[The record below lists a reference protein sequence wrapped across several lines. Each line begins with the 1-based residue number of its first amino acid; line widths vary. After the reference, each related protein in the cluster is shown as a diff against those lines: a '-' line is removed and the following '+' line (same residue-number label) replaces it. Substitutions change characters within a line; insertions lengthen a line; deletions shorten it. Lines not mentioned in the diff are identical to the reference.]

1 MAAVATLPIPPL
13 VAADECVREVLA
25 VLDLGGPV
33 SELSVG
39 AATRL
44 IGDVDAAVA
53 RLQSI
58 KLGAIAVVDKARVA
72 DDAGM
77 TGTDAWL
84 RARSR
89 SSGAEASRDLK
100 LAKALDEGL
109 SATGEAL
116 SAGELSAEH
125 ARVIADATEKLPEDL
140 TDDERE
146 AVEESLVAKAKRLD
160 PPTLRRHARREIE
173 AAGRTAAETDAHE
186 DKQLRSEEE
195 QAWAKTRL
203 SLHDNGDGTTTG
215 HFTVPTFA
223 GQLLRKVIQQMAS
236 PRRFAQQ
243 AAKAAKAAGAASAED
258 VASATWDA
266 FRAEDL
272 NWEQKYGRAFV
283 ELLEHLPTDKLS
295 GKVNA
300 TVVVTTDL
308 DKLRAALG
316 AAHLDTGGDLSA
328 SQVRRLAC
336 NAGILPAVLG
346 GASQVLDLGR
356 TERFFTEAQRVA
368 LATKYDACAAEGCD
382 RPYAWCELHH
392 EDPWHR
398 GGATNLHLAVPLC
411 GHHHRTAHDPGYAT
425 CIATDGRGVKTAT
438 FRLRR

>member
-1 MAAVATLPIPPL
+1 MAAVATLPTRPL
-13 VAADECVREVLA
+13 VAADECVREVLGE
-25 VLDLGGPV
+25 LDLCGRV

-58 KLGAIAVVDKARVA
+58 KLGAIAVVDKGRVA

-116 SAGELSAEH
+116 SAGELSTEH
-125 ARVIADATEKLPEDL
+125 ARVIADATAKLPEDL

-160 PPTLRRHARREIE
+160 PPTLRRHARREVE
-173 AAGRTAAETDAHE
+173 EVGRSAAEADAHE
-186 DKQLRSEEE
+186 DKLLRSEEDE
-195 QAWAKTRL
+195 ALAKTKL
-203 SLHDNGDGTTTG
+203 SMHDNGDGTTSG
-215 HFTVPTFA
+215 HFTLPTLA
-223 GQLLRKVIQQMAS
+223 AQILRKIVQQMAS

-243 AAKAAKAAGAASAED
+243 AAKAAREAGAQTAED
-258 VASATWDA
+258 VAAATWEA
-266 FRAEDL
+266 FRAENL
-272 NWEQKYGRAFV
+272 TWEQKYGRAFA
-283 ELLEHLPTDKLS
+283 ELLEHLPTDHLS

-300 TVVVTTDL
+300 TVVVTLDL
-308 DKLRAALG
+308 EKLRAALG
-316 AAHLDTGGDLSA
+316 AAHLDTGGELSA
-328 SQVRRLAC
+328 SEARRLAC
-336 NAGILPAVLG
+336 NAGLVPAVLG
-346 GASQVLDLGR
+346 GGGLPLDLGR
-356 TERFFTEAQRVA
+356 QDRFFTEAQRVA
-368 LATKYDACAAEGCD
+368 LATVYESCAAEDCD
-382 RPYAWCELHH
+382 RPYAWSELHH
-392 EDPWHR
+392 EDPWHQ
-398 GGATNLHLAVPLC
+398 GGATDLDRAVPLC
-411 GHHHRTAHDPGYAT
+411 GHHHHRAHDPAYAT
-425 CIATDGRGVKTAT
+425 CITTDARGVKTAT

>member
-1 MAAVATLPIPPL
+1 MAAVAMLPPPPL
-13 VAADECVREVLA
+13 VAADECVREVLG
-25 VLDLGGPV
+25 VLDLCGPV
-33 SELSVG
+33 SELPVG

-89 SSGAEASRDLK
+89 TSGAEASRDLK

-109 SATGEAL
+109 AATGEAL

-125 ARVIADATEKLPEDL
+125 ARVIADTTAKLPEDL
-140 TDDERE
+140 TDEERE
-146 AVEESLVAKAKRLD
+146 AVEESLVANAKRLD
-160 PPTLRRHARREIE
+160 PPTLRRHARREVE
-173 AAGRTAAETDAHE
+173 EAGRSAAEADAPE
-186 DKQLRSEEE
+186 DKLLRSEEDE
-195 QAWAKTRL
+195 ALAKTTL

-215 HFTVPTFA
+215 HFTLPTLAA
-223 GQLLRKVIQQMAS
+223 GILRKIVQQMAS

-243 AAKAAKAAGAASAED
+243 AAKASREAGAQMAED
-258 VASATWDA
+258 VAAATWEA

-272 NWEQKYGRAFV
+272 TWAQKYGRAFV
-283 ELLEHLPTDKLS
+283 ELLEHLPTDHLS

-300 TVVVTTDL
+300 TVVVTLDL
-308 DKLRAALG
+308 EKLRAGLG
-316 AAHLDTGGDLSA
+316 AAHLDTGGELSA
-328 SQVRRLAC
+328 SAVRRLAC
-336 NAGILPAVLG
+336 NAGLVPAVLG
-346 GASQVLDLGR
+346 GGGLPLDLGR
-356 TERFFTEAQRVA
+356 QDRFFTEAQRVA
-368 LATKYDACAAEGCD
+368 LATVYESCAAKDCD
-382 RPYAWCELHH
+382 RPYAWSELHH

-398 GGATNLHLAVPLC
+398 GGRTDLALAVPLC
-411 GHHHRTAHDPGYAT
+411 GTHHRLAHNPRYRVG
-425 CIATDGRGVKTAT
+425 IATDGRGIKTAT
-438 FRLRR
+438 FRLRT